1 MRPGAQCSSPPLPL
15 GGPAL
20 SPGFEKTGLVAPST
34 APGQPDP
41 GVFGTDAPHR
51 RRFQLRILPKYDARL
66 LLRRGGTGSPDE
78 GRGVHAVA
86 TVTGC
91 AWGAP

>member
-20 SPGFEKTGLVAPST
+20 SPGFEKAGLVAPST

-51 RRFQLRILPKYDARL
+51 HRFQLRILPKYDAGL
-66 LLRRGGTGSPDE
+66 LLRREELVARTKDVVSTQSPQ
-78 GRGVHAVA
+78 
-86 TVTGC
+86 
-91 AWGAP
+91 